1 MLLVALTHSIF
12 TSPLPH
18 FAVVAIQPGTKI
30 THRQIFQSD
39 NSKNP
44 NIHQAN
50 ELFCRFEMLK

>member
-1 MLLVALTHSIF
+1 MPLVALTNSILK
-12 TSPLPH
+12 SPLPH

-30 THRQIFQSD
+30 THRQIFQND

-50 ELFCRFEMLK
+50 ELFCSFEVLK